1 MEITIFRGDIYA
13 NNWKFKDFRKIIESH
28 HIVQNNSNEFVNDEY
43 DDVYKFSL
51 KFTSEETNELLL
63 ILKELKS
70 SLVGNLSNVI
80 EVTNNINR
88 AINYLDDYLK
98 NGANHV
104 YTDSD
109 DQVWDFSTD
118 NADFHSLLEFLNPPD
133 GTDWEVAISII
144 NDTNADTINAYDS
157 IMKGLNEAVEMTEK
171 NDSTNEYIPM
181 TLSEAIEHLEEM
193 LTDSNYDFGCE
204 SCKREHEQLL
214 GWLKDLRNA
223 KQFLSFASD
232 DLEHIGTN
240 CCYEDCDKEC
250 ESCPLISTYGEW
262 RYKKEVDDL
271 LRRIK

>member
-13 NNWKFKDFRKIIESH
+13 NNWKFRDFRKIIESH
-28 HIVQNNSNEFVNDEY
+28 HIVQNNSNEYIDDEH

-51 KFTSEETNELLL
+51 KFTNDETNELLL

-88 AINYLDDYLK
+88 AINYLGDYLK

-118 NADFHSLLEFLNPPD
+118 NTDFHSLLEFLNPPD
-133 GTDWEVAISII
+133 GTDWEVAISIVEDMD
-144 NDTNADTINAYDS
+144 NTYDDNAAEPS
-157 IMKGLNEAVEMTEK
+157 EAVEMT
-171 NDSTNEYIPM
+171 TNNNSVDEYTPM

-193 LTDSNYDFGCE
+193 LTDSNHDFGCE

-214 GWLKDLRNA
+214 GWLKDLQSA
-223 KQFLSFASD
+223 KQFLSFAAD

-240 CCYEDCDKEC
+240 CCYEDCDREC

-262 RYKKEVDDL
+262 RYKKEVNDL